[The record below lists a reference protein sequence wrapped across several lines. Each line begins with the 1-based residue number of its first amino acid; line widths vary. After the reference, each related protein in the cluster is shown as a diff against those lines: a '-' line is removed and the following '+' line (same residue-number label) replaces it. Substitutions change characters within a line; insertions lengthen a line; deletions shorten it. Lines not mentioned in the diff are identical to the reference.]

1 MPPGLQFSDL
11 TRLKLVSEPQLGP
24 DGRLAFVE
32 SWLDDAMD
40 APRRA
45 VLLLGPKNSTGQRIS
60 AGTADAWCPRWAPDG
75 GCIAMISTA
84 GGSAQAA
91 LWRPGSPALLP
102 LAAVPGD
109 VTELSW
115 SPDGRALAV
124 ACVVREDLAGRPSI
138 VQPGGPVTIDGLPGL
153 IRESRRIFLV
163 GTDGSPAVDL
173 LASADDAWHPRW
185 SPGGGKL
192 AFLASFRD
200 QTGSSGP
207 AQVCVIQLDQP
218 GGSAKLIHPA
228 GQAVAL
234 AGPAIALAGPA
245 VALAWSP
252 SGEEIAYLGPRDGEQ
267 ADLDCRLF
275 RCPAERGAAPVELT
289 PGWDR
294 SLGSTVRSDDARGTG
309 SPALLWSAATDRIYF
324 CVADGGDGTFGY
336 AEPRSGDHGILLGG
350 ERACL
355 EPSLDPAGRAVAF
368 VSACPSDPGDIWVA
382 DIETGSERQLT
393 DVNNWLAD
401 VPMAPTHH
409 IKAVSTDGN
418 EIDGW
423 LTMPERPSAEPL
435 PLVVSV
441 HGGPHYPVG
450 WRFSFEA
457 QRLAARG
464 YAVLAGNPRGSG
476 GYGAD
481 FAGGIQGSWGSQD
494 WADMECLIDAAAATP
509 GIDGGHI
516 ALTGVSYGGYLTLR
530 AITLSRRF
538 SAAISENGIS
548 NFLSLWGA
556 GATDPSWLSSELGGT
571 PWAQADHYVAA
582 SPLTQA
588 DQIST
593 PLLLIHSELDRNCP
607 IDQSEQMFV
616 ALRQLGRV
624 VELAR
629 LDGEGHLVNLIG
641 RPSRRLAR
649 ARAVDDWLDR
659 HLTSGTGT

>member
-11 TRLKLVSEPQLGP
+11 TRLKLVSDPQLGP

-32 SWLDDAMD
+32 SWLDDAKD
-40 APRRA
+40 VPRRA
-45 VLLLGPKNSTGQRIS
+45 VLLLGPQNSTGQRIS
-60 AGTADAWCPRWAPDG
+60 ADAADAWCARWAPDG

-84 GGSAQAA
+84 GGSAQVA

-153 IRESRRIFLV
+153 IRESRRIFVV
-163 GTDGSPAVDL
+163 GTDGSPAVDV
-173 LASADDAWHPRW
+173 LATADDAWHPRW
-185 SPGGGKL
+185 SPAGGKL
-192 AFLASFRD
+192 AFLASFCAE
-200 QTGSSGP
+200 TGSPGP
-207 AQVCVIQLDQP
+207 AQVCVTEPDQVT
-218 GGSAKLIHPA
+218 GSAT
-228 GQAVAL
+228 
-234 AGPAIALAGPA
+234 ALAGPA

-252 SGEEIAYLGPRDGEQ
+252 SGDEIAYLGPRDGEQ

-275 RCPAERGAAPVELT
+275 RCPADRGAVPVELA

-294 SLGSTVRSDDARGTG
+294 NLGSTVRSDDSRGTG

-324 CVADGGDGTFGY
+324 CVADGGHGTIGY
-336 AEPRSGDHGILLGG
+336 AAPRSSDHGVLLGG

-355 EPSLDPAGRAVAF
+355 EPSLDPAGRALAF
-368 VSACPSDPGDIWVA
+368 VSAGPSDPGDIWVA
-382 DIETGSERQLT
+382 DIETGRERQLT

-401 VPMAPTHH
+401 IPMAPTKR
-409 IKAVSTDGN
+409 IKAVSTDGSR
-418 EIDGW
+418 IDGW
-423 LTMPERPSAEPL
+423 LTMPDRPSGHPL
-435 PLVVSV
+435 PLIVSV

-476 GYGAD
+476 GYGAG

-494 WADMECLIDAAAATP
+494 WADLECLINAAAGTP
-509 GIDGGHI
+509 GIDGDRI
-516 ALTGVSYGGYLTLR
+516 ALTGVSYGGYLTMR

-556 GATDPSWLSSELGGT
+556 GATDASWLSSELGGT
-571 PWAQADHYVAA
+571 PWERADHYVAA
-582 SPLTQA
+582 SPLTLA
-588 DQIST
+588 DQIRT

-607 IDQSEQMFV
+607 IDQSEQMLV

-624 VELAR
+624 AELVR
-629 LDGEGHLVNLIG
+629 LDGEGHLVNLVG

-649 ARAVDDWLDR
+649 ARAVDEWLDR
-659 HLTSGTGT
+659 YLTSGTST